1 VGDVLLMLPVNLFVG
16 GLAAFLLAHL
26 CYVVLFS
33 RDAPWFASRAALLGT
48 LAVGGVMYAVLL
60 TGLPTALHLP
70 VAAYVLAIAAMA
82 AQAIGR
88 AGAAGAQGSP
98 AARRVAWGAVAFM
111 CSDALLG
118 INRFVMPLPLSPVWV
133 LGTYYLAQALI
144 IFNVLTPTHADAQ
157 PPNRSALLP
166 GGTSPR

>member
-1 VGDVLLMLPVNLFVG
+1 
-16 GLAAFLLAHL
+16 
-26 CYVVLFS
+26 
-33 RDAPWFASRAALLGT
+33 
-48 LAVGGVMYAVLL
+48 MYAVLL
-60 TGLPTALHLP
+60 TGRPTALHLP

-88 AGAAGAQGSP
+88 AGAAGAAGAQGSP

-144 IFNVLTPTHADAQ
+144 IVNVLTPPPADAQ
-157 PPNRSALLP
+157 PPNKSALLP